1 MYSHLTPVNSPSPVL
16 WCGIVVTALTVW
28 TTLKV
33 WRQVVMET
41 ALRYRV
47 WGRKQ
52 SFVSEPR
59 TAWTATAQRAQLL
72 CDIRANEPWQ
82 RDPLTQKLN
91 GYNVLEIDTECNYVS
106 LSANSLLVSIGISV
120 DFGDHGH
127 IVTRVLPRFIW
138 NRKLVWSWQRIALV
152 LGSFLKHPLQ
162 TLELSHARRKEK
174 YRLFLPCK
182 VFVTI
187 NATSYNALHTVSWVS
202 HC

>member
-1 MYSHLTPVNSPSPVL
+1 MSHCAWLQTCAWRSGIKKRKACQFMYSHLTPVNSPSPVL

-72 CDIRANEPWQ
+72 CDTRANEPWQ
-82 RDPLTQKLN
+82 KDPLTQNLN
-91 GYNVLEIDTECNYVS
+91 GYKVLVCWTPSATTCRFQRTVFWWVLE
-106 LSANSLLVSIGISV
+106 
-120 DFGDHGH
+120 FQ
-127 IVTRVLPRFIW
+127 FW
-138 NRKLVWSWQRIALV
+138 WSW
-152 LGSFLKHPLQ
+152 
-162 TLELSHARRKEK
+162 T
-174 YRLFLPCK
+174 
-182 VFVTI
+182 
-187 NATSYNALHTVSWVS
+187 
-202 HC
+202 